1 MAFQLLNLRRPN
13 LHVTQATGWEAS
25 ALTSALS
32 CCPMAIINVNWPHY
46 RVSKADVR
54 VLAFRV
60 LYAHILNPDFYL
72 IIFFVQY
79 QIWI

>member
-1 MAFQLLNLRRPN
+1 
-13 LHVTQATGWEAS
+13 
-25 ALTSALS
+25 
-32 CCPMAIINVNWPHY
+32 MAIINVNWPRY

-79 QIWI
+79 QI